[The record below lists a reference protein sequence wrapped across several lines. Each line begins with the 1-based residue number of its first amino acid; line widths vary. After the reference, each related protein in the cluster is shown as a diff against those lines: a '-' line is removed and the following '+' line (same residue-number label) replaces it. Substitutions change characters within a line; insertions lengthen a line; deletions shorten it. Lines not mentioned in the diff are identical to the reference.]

1 MSKLKLEYFDIN
13 GGRGEPA
20 RLALHIGKIP
30 FEDVR
35 ISPADWKI
43 EKANMPF
50 RALPVLTV
58 GDTVITQSNTIN
70 RYVGKLAGLYP
81 AADLDAAKCDEIL
94 DVVEDI
100 SQRFISTLTLSAKA
114 TSKEATQAFVTGDLL
129 HCLKTLERY
138 LQNTGGRYFG
148 GEHLS
153 MADLRV
159 FIWVSKLRTGDLPL
173 IPADFIDKQAPP
185 LVEHQKNIANHPDI
199 VAYYSI

>member
-35 ISPADWKI
+35 ISPSDWKTR
-43 EKANMPF
+43 KANMPF
-50 RALPVLTV
+50 KTLPVLTV

-70 RYVGKLAGLYP
+70 RYVGKLSGLYP
-81 AADLDAAKCDEIL
+81 SEDLDAAKCDEIL

-100 SQRFISTLTLSAKA
+100 SQRFISTLSLTAKA
-114 TSKEATQAFVTGDLL
+114 TAEEAMQAFLAGDLL
-129 HCLKTLERY
+129 RCLKTLERY
-138 LQNTGGRYFG
+138 LQTNSGNYFV
-148 GEHLS
+148 GEKLS

-159 FIWVSKLRTGDLPL
+159 FVWISKLRTGDLPHVSSDFVDEHA
-173 IPADFIDKQAPP
+173 PA
-185 LVEHQKNIANHPDI
+185 LVKHQKNIANHPAI
-199 VAYYSI
+199 VAYYRA